1 MEKMVAQQESS
12 KNKNAEIRCPQLT
25 INANAKNRKFIISAS
40 RNNDGTEEV
49 TNMETNTVTTKDE
62 EINEEVAGL
71 EAEANSD
78 NSNNSNNG
86 IGRSDSKSYYVEG
99 IKKKK
104 KGTTKKSNDDGM
116 ENKTTMESNTVT
128 ITTNNNNNNKEG
140 NSTNKKKNSINAIAR
155 KWKTKQ
161 SVEEQEGEKDIQKHV
176 DKYEAACDKIKQ
188 QYDKV
193 YKSLETARG
202 RRIKA
207 AKFVKLQ
214 NVKSAC
220 DVLEQSITTRKITK
234 VQQVKSEIRKHQEL
248 NNKEYDS

>member
-1 MEKMVAQQESS
+1 
-12 KNKNAEIRCPQLT
+12 
-25 INANAKNRKFIISAS
+25 
-40 RNNDGTEEV
+40 
-49 TNMETNTVTTKDE
+49 METNTVTTKDE